1 MKLNF
6 VAGGQL
12 LNKSD
17 LGRDSSE
24 KKEKKI
30 AKTEEEI
37 KMSIGI

>member
-1 MKLNF
+1 LLQ
-6 VAGGQL
+6 GQL

-17 LGRDSSE
+17 FRRDSSE